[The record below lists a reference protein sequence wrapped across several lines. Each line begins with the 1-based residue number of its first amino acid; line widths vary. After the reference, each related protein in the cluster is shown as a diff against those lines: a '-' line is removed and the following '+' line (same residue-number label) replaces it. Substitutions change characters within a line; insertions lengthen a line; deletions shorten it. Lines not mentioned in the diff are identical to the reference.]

1 MIAVE
6 FVSRVTVH
14 GVLAVLS
21 AGILFPHFIAFLND
35 LRRSFG
41 LPHFIWHQMSMAAS
55 LSRLTSLSTQ
65 TLSLLLER
73 QRLQSLPSNST
84 SLHTPQIVK
93 NLQQL
98 RAGILDLEEKEGPSE
113 ATKLL
118 RTQHERM
125 RGMLGGEPES
135 MGAQRYVPSCTTRA
149 VFCSCERATL
159 ATADAKSPYLPP

>member
-1 MIAVE
+1 M
-6 FVSRVTVH
+6 
-14 GVLAVLS
+14 
-21 AGILFPHFIAFLND
+21 N
-35 LRRSFG
+35 
-41 LPHFIWHQMSMAAS
+41 MAAS

-98 RAGILDLEEKEGPSE
+98 RAGILDFEEKEGPSE

-125 RGMLGGEPES
+125 RGMLGGDPDAMS
-135 MGAQRYVPSCTTRA
+135 VQRYVPSCFTRA
-149 VFCSCERATL
+149 VRVRMSGR
-159 ATADAKSPYLPP
+159 PIQPQM

>member
-125 RGMLGGEPES
+125 RGMLGGEADAL
-135 MGAQRYVPSCTTRA
+135 GVQRCVPSCSTRA
-149 VFCSCERATL
+149 RYAHIGWRPLTTSDVRSDRRN
-159 ATADAKSPYLPP
+159 P